1 MPVDDNDDEECPV
14 CYQKMILPTTVPA
27 CGHRFCFLCI
37 KGAAIREGETFCPM
51 CRGDISPSIFKR
63 PVVRGAILDMHD
75 PDSPSLSA
83 KPTRST
89 STGPKRV
96 NAAGDDG
103 APSSKKTKEKMI
115 DGESPVEGPSIVQTD
130 SGEEDKG
137 EPDSEPQQVVQQRFY
152 WLYKGR
158 DGWWRF
164 DPRLEKDIEAGRA
177 VTPESTEIIIC
188 GYTYV
193 LDFDQMVQYRKEFP
207 RKTREIKRVSGEEF
221 RAMSDNG
228 EVKGISGVRV
238 T

>member
-37 KGAAIREGETFCPM
+37 KA
-51 CRGDISPSIFKR
+51 
-63 PVVRGAILDMHD
+63 VVIIAQ
-75 PDSPSLSA
+75 SA
-83 KPTRST
+83 DTALFVR
-89 STGPKRV
+89 TGPKRV

-103 APSSKKTKEKMI
+103 APSSKKTKEKKI

-207 RKTREIKRVSGEEF
+207 RKTREIKFVSALSSKF
-221 RAMSDNG
+221 ICAAF
-228 EVKGISGVRV
+228 V
-238 T
+238 TSSL